1 MHSFPS
7 QDYELNAGSGPTY
20 VSSKLQ
26 AGRNMQPPQS
36 DYYNPSIGNMQFAPS
51 QLCTARDGQSTY
63 SYLEDHSY
71 LEDLQADMAPNGFVP
86 RNPSDPDPFGTQ
98 YPSNPDVIVSAPIR
112 TLEHLPSLYVE
123 QAD

>member
-7 QDYELNAGSGPTY
+7 QDYELNAGGGPMY
-20 VSSKLQ
+20 VSSKLK

-36 DYYNPSIGNMQFAPS
+36 DYYNPSIGNMLFAPS

-63 SYLEDHSY
+63 SY

-86 RNPSDPDPFGTQ
+86 RNPSDPDPFGSQ
-98 YPSNPDVIVSAPIR
+98 YPSNPYVIVSAPIR